1 MVSWIIF
8 YDFWQRD
15 DGSKVW
21 ASDRLGYLSH
31 SSPSSAPSLG
41 NLQISLDLSRF
52 PDSGPSSNPLVPD
65 CLVPPSPTGGW
76 AWQSNSTK
84 GHYTLMYIVLLC
96 YVYYTRTGV
105 LKSIDV
111 DIEFFETMILDFT
124 IIIITLTTDLIFVTN
139 ITNYIC

>member
-1 MVSWIIF
+1 MQSIKYEVLAL
-8 YDFWQRD
+8 YAQYNDF
-15 DGSKVW
+15 SNSVH
-21 ASDRLGYLSH
+21 SDPG
-31 SSPSSAPSLG
+31 
-41 NLQISLDLSRF
+41 
-52 PDSGPSSNPLVPD
+52 VPD

-124 IIIITLTTDLIFVTN
+124 IIIIPLTTDLIFVTN